1 MGKIHRRFD
10 LQFKNE
16 ICQSIQ
22 SGTTTVKETCQVHQL
37 REQLVYTWLAKF
49 RNGELQ
55 KRTPDRLAQLERENE
70 KLKAK
75 IGELTMTVDFLKKM
89 EIWKKQQT
97 NERLPVIT
105 PKNLAQFQRPAS
117 PLGSQDRATTT
128 GPKEV

>member
-10 LQFKNE
+10 LHFKNE
-16 ICQSIQ
+16 ICQAIQ
-22 SGTTTVKETCQVHQL
+22 SGASTVKETCQVHQL
-37 REQLVYTWLAKF
+37 REQLVYGWLAKF

-75 IGELTMTVDFLKKM
+75 IGELTMTVDFLKKI
-89 EIWKKQQT
+89 ENWKKQQT
-97 NERLPVIT
+97 NKQLPIIT

-117 PLGSQDRATTT
+117 PLGSQSRATTT
-128 GPKEV
+128 GPKDP

>member
-16 ICQSIQ
+16 ICQAIQ
-22 SGTTTVKETCQVHQL
+22 SGVTTVKEACQVHQL

-49 RNGELQ
+49 RNGDIQ
-55 KRTPDRLAQLERENE
+55 KRTQDRLVQLERENE

-89 EIWKKQQT
+89 ENWKKQQT
-97 NERLPVIT
+97 NDQLPIIT
-105 PKNLAQFQRPAS
+105 PKNLAQYQRPAS
-117 PLGSQDRATTT
+117 PLGSQSRATTT
-128 GPKEV
+128 GPKDP